1 MIFEV
6 RNDFEKHLM
15 KVLKFKADDIEIEN
29 LETLQENVIDDI
41 IETAVF
47 SSSDELKAYARYII
61 KLLAKKLNIRLAS
74 IHTLYSRIGE
84 GKVEAFT
91 VPAMNLRGLAYDS
104 ARAFYRA
111 AKRLNCGAFIFEI
124 AKSEM
129 QYTSQKPNEYVAS
142 MLAAAIKEGFEGYVF
157 VQGDH
162 FQANAKKYFEDPQS
176 EINNLKKLIVESI
189 KAGFYNIDIDSST
202 LVVLDR
208 DTVLEQQKDNSF
220 VCAEL
225 TNFIREIEPQ
235 GITISVGGEIG
246 EVGGHNSTV
255 EEFEAFMTNYLP
267 LLKEGYEPIKKISVQ
282 TGTAHGGVVL
292 PDGTIAKVKLD
303 FSVLEN
309 ISKVAREKYKM
320 GGTVQHG
327 ASTLPDEMFHKFKEH
342 GAVEVHLATGFQNLI
357 YDHPLLPYEFKE
369 KVYNHLIE
377 NFSNER
383 KEGET
388 DEQFLYKIR
397 KKGWGDPL
405 KKDWWMLPK
414 DIKEQIFKDLEDKF
428 AFLIEQLGVSNTKEV
443 VKDNVEAPE
452 IVASYEDE
460 LNAIKGGVKL
470 QVETNPLAD

>member
-1 MIFEV
+1 MVFDSVKTMEEKLQNAVGFEGG
-6 RNDFEKHLM
+6 KAI
-15 KVLKFKADDIEIEN
+15 LKDK
-29 LETLQENVIDDI
+29 LLLQGELTDSL

-47 SSSDELKAYARYII
+47 ANEDSLKAKARHFI
-61 KLLAKKLNIRLAS
+61 KLISNALNIKLAS
-74 IHTLYSRIGE
+74 IHSLYSEIGR
-84 GKVEAFT
+84 GNVRAMT

-142 MLAAAIKEGFEGYVF
+142 MLAAAIREGYEGFVF

-162 FQANAKKYFEDPQS
+162 FQANAKKYFEDKEK
-176 EINNLKKLIVESI
+176 EIASLKKLIKESI
-189 KAGFYNIDIDSST
+189 LAGFYNIDIDSST
-202 LVVLDR
+202 LVQLEKP
-208 DTVLEQQKDNSF
+208 TVREQQKENSF

-235 GITISVGGEIG
+235 GISVSIGGEIG

-255 EEFEAFMTNYLP
+255 EEFEAFMEEYIP
-267 LLKEGYEPIKKISVQ
+267 LLKSGEPIKKISVQ
-282 TGTAHGGVVL
+282 TGTSHGGVVL

-357 YDHPLLPYEFKE
+357 YDHPNLPYDLRE
-369 KVYNHLIE
+369 KVYDYLLK
-377 NFSNER
+377 NFSKER

-388 DEQFLYKIR
+388 EEQFFYKIR

-405 KKDWWMLPK
+405 KKDWWAIPS
-414 DIKEQIFKDLEDKF
+414 DAKEAIFQDLEDKF
-428 AFLIEQLGVSNTKEV
+428 AFLIEQLGVNETSEIIKKV
-443 VKDNVEAPE
+443 VSAPE
-452 IVASYEDE
+452 IKTSYEDE
-460 LNAIKGGVKL
+460 LKAITGGITLEVD
-470 QVETNPLAD
+470 TNPRAD

>member
-1 MIFEV
+1 MVFDSVKAMEDKLQNAVIFEGG
-6 RNDFEKHLM
+6 KA
-15 KVLKFKADDIEIEN
+15 VLKDKS
-29 LETLQENVIDDI
+29 LLQGELTDSLIK
-41 IETAVF
+41 TAVF
-47 SSSDELKAYARYII
+47 AEEDALKAKARFFI
-61 KLLAKKLNIRLAS
+61 KLISNALNIRLAS
-74 IHTLYSRIGE
+74 IHSLYAEIGK
-84 GKVEAFT
+84 GNVRAMT

-142 MLAAAIKEGFEGYVF
+142 MLAAAIREGYEGFVF

-162 FQANAKKYFEDPQS
+162 FQANAKKYFEDKEK
-176 EINNLKKLIVESI
+176 EILSLKKLIKESI
-189 KAGFYNIDIDSST
+189 LAGFYNIDIDSST
-202 LVVLDR
+202 LVQLDKQGVR
-208 DTVLEQQKDNSF
+208 EQQKENSF

-225 TNFIREIEPQ
+225 TNFIREIEPK
-235 GITISVGGEIG
+235 GITVSVGGEIG

-255 EEFEAFMTNYLP
+255 EEFEAFMEEYIP
-267 LLKEGYEPIKKISVQ
+267 LLKGGEPIKKISVQ
-282 TGTAHGGVVL
+282 TGTSHGGVVL

-327 ASTLPDEMFHKFKEH
+327 ASTLPDEMFHKFKEN

-357 YDHPLLPYEFKE
+357 FDHPNLPYDLRE
-369 KVYNHLIE
+369 KVYDYLLE
-377 NFSNER
+377 NFSKEK

-388 DEQFLYKIR
+388 EEQFFYKIR

-405 KKDWWMLPK
+405 KKEWWNLSGDVK
-414 DIKEQIFKDLEDKF
+414 DAIFQDLEDKF
-428 AFLIEQLGVSNTKEV
+428 AFLIEQLGVNETSHIVREIV
-443 VKDNVEAPE
+443 SSPE
-452 IVASYEDE
+452 INASYEDE
-460 LNAIKGGVKL
+460 LRAITGGITLEVD
-470 QVETNPLAD
+470 TNPRAD

>member
-1 MIFEV
+1 MVFDSVKAMESKLQNGVVFEGGKAV
-6 RNDFEKHLM
+6 INDKSL
-15 KVLKFKADDIEIEN
+15 
-29 LETLQENVIDDI
+29 LQGELTDSL

-47 SSSDELKAYARYII
+47 AEEDDLKAKARYFI
-61 KLLAKKLNIRLAS
+61 KLISNALNIRLAS
-74 IHTLYSRIGE
+74 IHSLYAEIGK
-84 GKVEAFT
+84 GNLRAMT

-129 QYTSQKPNEYVAS
+129 QYTSQKPNEYVAC
-142 MLAAAIKEGFEGYVF
+142 MLAAAIREGYEGFVF

-162 FQANAKKYFEDPQS
+162 FQANAKKYFEDKEK
-176 EINNLKKLIVESI
+176 EIISLKKLIKESI
-189 KAGFYNIDIDSST
+189 MAGFYNIDIDSST
-202 LVVLDR
+202 LVQLDKQSVR
-208 DTVLEQQKDNSF
+208 EQQRENSY

-225 TNFIREIEPQ
+225 TNFIRESEPK
-235 GITISVGGEIG
+235 GITVSVGGEIG

-255 EEFEAFMTNYLP
+255 EEFEAFMEEYIS
-267 LLKEGYEPIKKISVQ
+267 LLKGGEPIKKISVQ
-282 TGTAHGGVVL
+282 TGTSHGGVVL

-357 YDHPLLPYEFKE
+357 YDHPNLPYDLRE
-369 KVYNHLIE
+369 KVYDYLLE
-377 NFSNER
+377 NFSKEK

-388 DEQFLYKIR
+388 EEQFFYKIR

-405 KKDWWMLPK
+405 KKDWWSLPK
-414 DIKEQIFKDLEDKF
+414 DVKEAIFQDLEDKF
-428 AFLIEQLGVSNTKEV
+428 AFLIEQLGVNETSEI
-443 VKDNVEAPE
+443 VKKIVSSPE
-452 IVASYEDE
+452 INASYENE
-460 LNAIKGGVKL
+460 LKALTGGITLEVD
-470 QVETNPLAD
+470 TNPRAD